1 MNDLLANQKNVKY
14 LTYAIYDTKSRY
26 EIDMANLNGRHVKL
40 RFEKKNIDEF
50 ACIAKILSVL
60 LEMERG
66 EAWKIKRLKTQD

>member
-1 MNDLLANQKNVKY
+1 M
-14 LTYAIYDTKSRY
+14 S
-26 EIDMANLNGRHVKL
+26 NLNGRTMKL
-40 RFEKKNIDEF
+40 KFEKKNFDEF